1 MNYTYDPIKQTIIML
16 QNDMVLHRRNLK
28 IFPLDSPFGSA
39 SDKEYKLMLKW
50 IKKNHPELLL

>member
-1 MNYTYDPIKQTIIML
+1 MNYTYDQIKHTIIAL

-28 IFPLDSPFGSA
+28 IFPLGSPFGSA

-50 IKKNHPELLL
+50 IKKNHPELLI

>member
-1 MNYTYDPIKQTIIML
+1 MNYSYDHTRQTITAL